1 MSVNDTSR
9 IIIDYSWVTLQTV
22 ASLTDDSRGVIN
34 DRNMFIAQATGQ
46 YLVASGKE
54 K

>member
-1 MSVNDTSR
+1 MSM
-9 IIIDYSWVTLQTV
+9 IIIDDTRMTLQTV